1 MGVTR
6 EILLRGSRSR
16 WLAEQLTRRNFT
28 RKAVRRFMPGEK
40 IEDALEVAET
50 LQQKGMGTILTLLG
64 ENVSR
69 AEEAE
74 TVVLP
79 QHGRRAARR
88 WFWWQAVTS
97 ASPMHVRRCARDV
110 GMNRQR
116 WIVVVAILV
125 FGPLMVLDAGI
136 NTAPG
141 TVIGLAAV
149 AIAIPAAA
157 GLLSGNLRVH
167 AVAAIV
173 STVLLIAARLA
184 SGLELRWYAIPW
196 LFFVLLHLN
205 WRYEHRIVSSGDG
218 GGQATPSSG

>member
-1 MGVTR
+1 MNRTDSGAGGLGD
-6 EILLRGSRSR
+6 EFPGGAAEFLLRMLLPAG
-16 WLAEQLTRRNFT
+16 RREEF
-28 RKAVRRFMPGEK
+28 VGDL
-40 IEDALEVAET
+40 I
-50 LQQKGMGTILTLLG
+50 
-64 ENVSR
+64 
-69 AEEAE
+69 EEAE

-116 WIVVVAILV
+116 WIVVVAILI

-136 NTAPG
+136 NTGPG
-141 TVIGLAAV
+141 TVIVLAAV

-167 AVAAIV
+167 AVAAIA

-196 LFFVLLHLN
+196 IFFVLLHLN